1 VANIYAPNN
10 AREWCFLW
18 AKMVQK
24 LPNGYKWNFVGDWN
38 MVEQLKD
45 KSNTCGRLISQPKS
59 LV

>member
-1 VANIYAPNN
+1 
-10 AREWCFLW
+10 
-18 AKMVQK
+18 MVQK